1 MKGMI
6 FAAGLG
12 TRLRPLTDNMPKALV
27 PVGGVPML
35 EWVMRRLIDAGCDDV
50 TVNVHHFAPMVVDF
64 LRAKG
69 DFGITVH
76 VSDESGMLLDT
87 GGGVLHARRWLDGD
101 GPFIVHNAD
110 ILTDIDLRSMYDA
123 HLASGNAATLLA
135 GERETSRYL
144 LADPSGRLRGW
155 TNISTG
161 EVRPAG
167 LAYDPSIHRKVAFG
181 GVHVISPAIFDRL
194 AAFGADSAKFS
205 IIPFYLSVCDSL
217 AIGTYT
223 PAGGYMWHDIGKPQ
237 SLAAAEAALKTL
249 GQVNL

>member
-1 MKGMI
+1 MV

-27 PVGGVPML
+27 LVGGVPML
-35 EWVMRRLIDAGCDDV
+35 ERVMRRLIDAGCDDV

-64 LRAKG
+64 LRAHDG
-69 DFGITVH
+69 FGITVH

-87 GGGVLHARRWLDGD
+87 GGGVLHAREWLDGD
-101 GPFIVHNAD
+101 APFIVHNAD
-110 ILTDIDLRSMYDA
+110 ILTDLDMRAMYDA
-123 HLASGNAATLLA
+123 HVASGNAATLLV

-144 LADPSGRLRGW
+144 LADSSGRLRGW
-155 TNISTG
+155 TNVATG

-167 LAYDPSIHRKVAFG
+167 FAYDPSRHRKVAFG
-181 GVHVISPAIFDRL
+181 GVHVISPAIFDRM

-205 IIPFYLSVCDSL
+205 ILPFYLSVCDTL

-223 PAGGYMWHDIGKPQ
+223 PAVPYMWHDIGKPQ
-237 SLAAAEAALKTL
+237 SLAAAEEAVK
-249 GQVNL
+249 GFN